1 MRFIK
6 NFIYSILNLIQFN
19 QINIYIVNINVQNDD
34 EYLLKKIGKLCTAV
48 SYISN

>member
-6 NFIYSILNLIQFN
+6 NFIYSILNLIQCN
-19 QINIYIVNINVQNDD
+19 QIHIYIANINVQHDD
-34 EYLLKKIGKLCTAV
+34 EYLLKKKAKLCTAV

>member
-6 NFIYSILNLIQFN
+6 NFIYSILNLIKFN

-34 EYLLKKIGKLCTAV
+34 EYLLKKMGKLCIAV